1 MRPGARDTKAHRAER
16 PADVARGA
24 HLRLGKHMRS
34 RSITRTALVLVFAL
48 LMSCAPGANPLA
60 HTAANGPPAG
70 FFLGLWHGAIIWVT
84 LFVSLFDPSVAIYEV
99 RNSGW
104 AYNFGFVIGA
114 ACLHGGGAGAA
125 ARRRRRNTT

>member
-24 HLRLGKHMRS
+24 HLRLWKHMRS
-34 RSITRTALVLVFAL
+34 RSITHTPLVLLFAL
-48 LMSCAPGANPLA
+48 RMSC
-60 HTAANGPPAG
+60 PPAG

-104 AYNFGFVIGA
+104 AYNFGFVIAA
-114 ACLHGGGAGAA
+114 ACLHG
-125 ARRRRRNTT
+125 